1 MGDVDIKWNGPCQ
14 LRKALR
20 LIVEMD
26 IVQSVET
33 YKKQD
38 SFDKLSLH
46 PHFPRIFLRSDLQPN
61 KSNIT
66 SYSYIA

>member
-1 MGDVDIKWNGPCQ
+1 MGDVDIKWNGPCE

-26 IVQSVET
+26 VVQSIET

-38 SFDKLSLH
+38 SFDRLSLH
-46 PHFPRIFLRSDLQPN
+46 PHFPRIFCVDVQPN

-66 SYSYIA
+66 LYSYIA

>member
-26 IVQSVET
+26 VVQSVET

-46 PHFPRIFLRSDLQPN
+46 PHFPRIFLRWRATKQ
-61 KSNIT
+61 IQ
-66 SYSYIA
+66 YHIV